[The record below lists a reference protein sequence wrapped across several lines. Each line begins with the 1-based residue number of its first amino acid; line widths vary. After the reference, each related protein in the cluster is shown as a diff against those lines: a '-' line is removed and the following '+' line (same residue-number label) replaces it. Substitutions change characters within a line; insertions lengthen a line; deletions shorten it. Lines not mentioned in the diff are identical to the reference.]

1 MIFHWL
7 RLPVRRL
14 FSSLSLFPLDEA
26 RSLFAYKKILFYSK
40 TTGLVFCW
48 TGKWFNI
55 SFHGEISFGHFINFF
70 NDFLGYFYLS
80 GDTILCLFPEKSYFG
95 FWSTKKSP
103 ISLSWSFHLS
113 ELIWMEISRG
123 RLSSATLNGLKW
135 SSVLFN
141 FLKCWKKELGL
152 SNFQL
157 FFVNSGNMMNK
168 VFQNTDK
175 YISNW

>member
-1 MIFHWL
+1 
-7 RLPVRRL
+7 
-14 FSSLSLFPLDEA
+14 
-26 RSLFAYKKILFYSK
+26 
-40 TTGLVFCW
+40 
-48 TGKWFNI
+48 
-55 SFHGEISFGHFINFF
+55 
-70 NDFLGYFYLS
+70 
-80 GDTILCLFPEKSYFG
+80 
-95 FWSTKKSP
+95 
-103 ISLSWSFHLS
+103 
-113 ELIWMEISRG
+113 MEISRG

-175 YISNW
+175 YISN